1 MQVFSPNNTIIN
13 GARPKVIET
22 AEGFLLNT
30 QYYHKGALSPVPFE
44 SLSVLGSS
52 YALNTYKNMFLEV
65 YSWNRIENNLG
76 IIQDTTYPGRY
87 YFKIINGYKQGTR
100 QEFLVCVEEKNGEIN
115 YIANTDF
122 GDRQIIEFVD
132 QDDDYLYFFTDSNMT
147 SNLYRYNKL
156 TFAIESVINLATGT
170 YAFRSPKKVF
180 CNGTYIYFFTQA
192 GMNFHFYQYNK
203 VTKAAFYTK
212 AIYRG
217 QSSTTGNFNYSTKCD
232 SVVDLGDGKYGVYAY
247 NVGNQEQ
254 PLDLYIIDTN
264 IIITAND
271 NTTAASMQH
280 VNITW
285 NGDKTSIPYL
295 STPTSVSTY
304 YKTSIME
311 IDGIRYLNVYVYNK
325 ANENV
330 AYAAIQ
336 GIYTFL
342 INSDTELTF
351 TGFNQ
356 VDAAAQFIGVLESE
370 NKRHLLIAKNKS
382 FKILKFDTN
391 TKRYEDGGVEIPSC
405 CAVGFDEL
413 QRIWYEKSDSAV
425 EIINLED
432 AQSVQIKFE
441 KTHYEYSGTSIN
453 TFIEFSALNY
463 LNEEMQGTFQLTLS
477 GSAVFTENNSNEL
490 TFEYDGLGKKQI
502 GINII
507 GANPIT
513 IYPKYIS

>member
-1 MQVFSPNNTIIN
+1 
-13 GARPKVIET
+13 
-22 AEGFLLNT
+22 
-30 QYYHKGALSPVPFE
+30 
-44 SLSVLGSS
+44 
-52 YALNTYKNMFLEV
+52 
-65 YSWNRIENNLG
+65 
-76 IIQDTTYPGRY
+76 
-87 YFKIINGYKQGTR
+87 
-100 QEFLVCVEEKNGEIN
+100 
-115 YIANTDF
+115 
-122 GDRQIIEFVD
+122 
-132 QDDDYLYFFTDSNMT
+132 
-147 SNLYRYNKL
+147 
-156 TFAIESVINLATGT
+156 
-170 YAFRSPKKVF
+170 
-180 CNGTYIYFFTQA
+180 
-192 GMNFHFYQYNK
+192 
-203 VTKAAFYTK
+203 
-212 AIYRG
+212 
-217 QSSTTGNFNYSTKCD
+217 
-232 SVVDLGDGKYGVYAY
+232 
-247 NVGNQEQ
+247 
-254 PLDLYIIDTN
+254 
-264 IIITAND
+264 
-271 NTTAASMQH
+271 MQH

-295 STPTSVSTY
+295 STPTSVNTY
-304 YKTSIME
+304 YRASIME

-356 VDAAAQFIGVLESE
+356 VDASAQFIGVLESE